1 VKGAVLNIGDFCTTT
16 QGVQI
21 TKANTSEKPYDGGY
35 RYLYIADF
43 MSDDNLSYVDDEF
56 DSKKVTK
63 NDLVMANTGSP
74 GRVFKGK
81 NGILSN
87 NLFKITFDQNKVD
100 RDYLF
105 MMLSSDLFQNVLQ
118 TQMKG
123 GIQKHLGHKT
133 IARQEIPLPPLP
145 EQQKIASILDAAD
158 SLRQKDQQLIEKYN
172 ALNQSLFLEMFGDPE
187 TNPMGWDVEPFDY
200 FASID
205 TQMTTDFLKYANV
218 PHIGI
223 ANIEKNTGML
233 INYRLVKD
241 ENLTSGKY
249 IFTPE
254 HIIYSKIRPNLNKV
268 ALPNFNGLSS
278 ADSYPILVHHNKA
291 NKLFFTYILRSAF
304 FLDFILQHSTRTNI
318 PKANKSQMRL
328 FKGIAPPISLQNK
341 FGERIQ
347 SIEAQKQLAQTSLE
361 KSEALFNSLLQRAF
375 KGELTT

>member
-1 VKGAVLNIGDFCTTT
+1 LSIGK
-16 QGVQI
+16 VAI
-21 TKANTSEKPYDGGY
+21 TKKALFTNEAIAAFPIKDRSKVDQSFLYYVLKNFNFTDGGD
-35 RYLYIADF
+35 RA
-43 MSDDNLSYVDDEF
+43 
-56 DSKKVTK
+56 
-63 NDLVMANTGSP
+63 VM
-74 GRVFKGK
+74 GK
-81 NGILSN
+81 TL
-87 NLFKITFDQNKVD
+87 NKAK
-100 RDYLF
+100 LKE
-105 MMLSSDLFQNVLQ
+105 L
-118 TQMKG
+118 K
-123 GIQKHLGHKT
+123 
-133 IARQEIPLPPLP
+133 IPLPPLA

-172 ALNQSLFLEMFGDPE
+172 ALSQSLFLEMFGDPE

-361 KSEALFNSLLQRAF
+361 KSAALFNSLLQRAF
-375 KGELTT
+375 KGELTA